1 MGTTSPIPSGAKP
14 IIRTGALNP
23 LLSNRSKAE
32 IILVTIPVTNPTT
45 RNFIRI
51 PSGSSGSKSKKKK
64 SRATIYYVIVR
75 SSLILVSL
83 QLHSQHLKQRTDIK
97 EHLTLLQ
104 SLKKQKHLEDPL
116 MFRPGLW
123 LQSPCFCLLYLE
135 TWSDWPSLLA
145 FLFSLQKKIGDFMND
160 LFVHIWIIRLDSN
173 RSLTPTCF
181 WRTGFF
187 LFILF
192 HRFKK
197 RFSVTTFETF

>member
-51 PSGSSGSKSKKKK
+51 PSGSSGSKSKQKKK
-64 SRATIYYVIVR
+64 VGLRFYYVIVR
-75 SSLILVSL
+75 SSLIFVSL
-83 QLHSQHLKQRTDIK
+83 QLHSQHLKQRTDFK

-104 SLKKQKHLEDPL
+104 SLNKPKKHLEDPL

-123 LQSPCFCLLYLE
+123 LQSPCFCLYWE
-135 TWSDWPSLLA
+135 TWSDWPSLPA
-145 FLFSLQKKIGDFMND
+145 FLFFLKKKIGDFMND

-192 HRFKK
+192 HRLNKK
-197 RFSVTTFETF
+197 DFP